1 MAKYGVKLSFLFGFI
16 EIIFRLIVMIYTDK
30 EKYTEFLS
38 DSVEYLKQRGFEN
51 IKADLDGYE
60 SPKSYAKMGSDISVT
75 PDIVAEKEGRKHI
88 FDISLKSTKPNL
100 LKSKWLFLNTLSNL
114 KSHRF
119 RLITT
124 RGHYK
129 FTHEMLDAINLTNK
143 NLIKI

>member
-1 MAKYGVKLSFLFGFI
+1 
-16 EIIFRLIVMIYTDK
+16 MIYTDK

-60 SPKSYAKMGSDISVT
+60 SPKSYAKKGSDISVT

-129 FTHEMLDAINLTNK
+129 FTNEMLDAINLTNK